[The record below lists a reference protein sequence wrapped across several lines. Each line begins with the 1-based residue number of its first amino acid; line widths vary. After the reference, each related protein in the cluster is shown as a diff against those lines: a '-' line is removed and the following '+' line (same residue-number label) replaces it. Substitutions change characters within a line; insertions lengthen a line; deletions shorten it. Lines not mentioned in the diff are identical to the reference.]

1 MSINNLGHNKL
12 VPGILLSISRATL
25 LNQNLKKHVPHAI
38 DLFLG
43 GRNGKKSGM
52 MLNTVLNAAEE
63 IGNHLNEKIISN
75 KITVHGS
82 WGSTYNQF
90 VFL

>member
-1 MSINNLGHNKL
+1 MSIINLGHNKI

-25 LNQNLKKHVPHAI
+25 LNQNRKKHVPHAI

-52 MLNTVLNAAEE
+52 KLNTVLNAAEE
-63 IGNHLNEKIISN
+63 NESSQCYEKTCFNTNSLFSS
-75 KITVHGS
+75 GR
-82 WGSTYNQF
+82 STYN
-90 VFL
+90 